1 MLCGWGRGEERRP
14 GTLQGGF
21 TSLLFL
27 FSKSVSRGHSQ
38 SCLIPL
44 FLMRP
49 SGHRG
54 GKCKAKETFWVLG
67 QGVGEPGLAQA
78 CAPAVGGLAA
88 CRPEC
93 DRMTAPLAAAPW
105 TFTVEMSGAG
115 AMILFP
121 RCVQTG
127 IRRRLPCHLRAL
139 GNCHLSSF
147 CHSYCWP
154 TRATTKGGCATVTLL
169 G

>member
-1 MLCGWGRGEERRP
+1 M
-14 GTLQGGF
+14 
-21 TSLLFL
+21 
-27 FSKSVSRGHSQ
+27 SRGHSQ

-93 DRMTAPLAAAPW
+93 DRMTAPLAAAPS
-105 TFTVEMSGAG
+105 TFTVEISGAG

-127 IRRRLPCHLRAL
+127 IWRRLPCHLRAL

-147 CHSYCWP
+147 CHSCCWP
-154 TRATTKGGCATVTLL
+154 TRATTKGGGVQQSPFLGSRCFTVATEKHRDILEGAL
-169 G
+169 HINPGPH